1 MPVQAKTDAA
11 RSLEAYFLRR
21 VLSEA
26 NTSFAGSGLAGSTFK
41 DMFNEALADQMAL
54 GRGIGLAKMIE
65 KQLPGGQSLP
75 KGPTLPQAST
85 VIRGG
90 ARIGRMEDGQRIYSS
105 SVERLRDK
113 VDALAQKTGIPTEF
127 MMAWISHESG
137 GNVKDTTNLN
147 ERGLF
152 QIMGGH
158 HGKPLERSEAGSLGL
173 SEDDHE
179 RLSTD
184 VDFSLEQGGRLIQ
197 RYRGKAEATAKAH
210 GLQWND
216 VDLWRL
222 TKFFHTGPAFVDQAL
237 KGFEASQGRPPA
249 SWTELYGGTSQEL
262 QKRMTAATHIGG
274 VLAPRGLRRYAEAS
288 EIIK

>member
-1 MPVQAKTDAA
+1 MPVQGKADAA

-26 NTSFAGSGLAGSTFK
+26 NTSFAGSGIAGSTFQ
-41 DMFNEALADQMAL
+41 DMFNEALADQMAR

-65 KQLPGGQSLP
+65 KQLPDGQALP
-75 KGPTLPQAST
+75 QRPALPQAST

-113 VDALAQKTGIPTEF
+113 VDTLAQRTGIPAEF
-127 MMAWISHESG
+127 MLAWISHESG
-137 GNVKDTTNLN
+137 GNVKDTTYLN

-152 QIMGGH
+152 QIMGAH
-158 HGKPLERSEAGSLGL
+158 DGKPIERTEAGSLGL
-173 SEDDHE
+173 SEADHQ

-184 VDFSLEQGGRLIQ
+184 LDFSLEQGGRLIQ

-237 KGFEASQGRPPA
+237 KGFEAERGRAPA
-249 SWTELYGGTSQEL
+249 SWAELYGNTSQEL
-262 QKRMTAATHIGG
+262 QKRMEAASQIGG
-274 VLAPRGLRRYAEAS
+274 VLAPRGLRRYAEVS